1 MSYSRKLAS
10 SISSAFDGPGTRLAI
25 TDLTYMWDEE
35 VCIAGVGDDGRCV
48 RPIRQG
54 GVQRSH
60 LFRDGRLAVYPRAK
74 VRFDF
79 SPTEIVPPHIED
91 MRFEPKSVA
100 QVGACN
106 DSEWEEVL
114 RSTCFPS
121 VAEMFDGYLEDG
133 RRVPPDAKT
142 RSLGTIGNVEPIK
155 LTVDDS
161 LDRWRVRLDFADSNV
176 QYYRR
181 FPINDLA
188 FRLHCQER
196 IDELGDV
203 AKAEQSVLRELLA
216 ADRVYLRIGLAR
228 PQKMGDY
235 PLACWTQVTGVYTFP
250 DYLKGKTFAD
260 FAQAVAS
267 P

>member
-1 MSYSRKLAS
+1 MSYLRKLAS
-10 SISSAFDGPGTRLAI
+10 SISSALEGPGTTLAI

-35 VCIAGVGDDGRCV
+35 VCIAGVTDDGRCV
-48 RPIRQG
+48 RPVRQG

-60 LFRDGRLAVYPRAK
+60 LYRDARLAVYPRAK

-121 VAEMFDGYLEDG
+121 VAKMFDGYLENG

-142 RSLGTIGNVEPIK
+142 RSLGTIGDVDVIK
-155 LTVDDS
+155 VSVDDS
-161 LDRWRVRLDFADSNV
+161 FDRRRGRLDFSDPNR

-181 FPINDLA
+181 YPVNDLA

-196 IDELGDV
+196 IDKLGDV
-203 AKAEQSVLRELLA
+203 AKADQSVLRELLA

-228 PQKMGDY
+228 PERMGEYD
-235 PLACWTQVTGVYTFP
+235 LACWTQVAGVYPFP

-260 FAQAVAS
+260 FT
-267 P
+267 